1 MTRLRGILLP
11 VQQPEQPYKKV
22 FQIGK
27 ESAMP
32 YCNSISYSHAPARDS
47 ARPPCFFLHMRGYT
61 SPIPVSLLACLLAA
75 ALYFLSCTPAQA
87 HRVNIFAWTEGRQ
100 VMVQCG
106 FSGGN
111 NVKNGQ
117 ITVYDAANGTIL
129 LEGRT
134 DTNGMFH
141 FDIPPQGRKNGL
153 RIRINAGEGHQN
165 EWQLDAEELDQAPEP
180 SGASP
185 AQTGNTG
192 SVPAAQPTD
201 RPVTARG
208 STAQVEPAAVTSGNG
223 VSIAIEEIR
232 ASVDAALE
240 AQDARFNALLESRLA
255 PLRRQLAEMR
265 QDGPGLREIVGGM
278 GWLVGLA
285 GIALYLRSRHR

>member
-1 MTRLRGILLP
+1 
-11 VQQPEQPYKKV
+11 
-22 FQIGK
+22 
-27 ESAMP
+27 MP
-32 YCNSISYSHAPARDS
+32 YCNRTSCSHAS
-47 ARPPCFFLHMRGYT
+47 AINSSRPPCLFLRLRGYA
-61 SPIPVSLLACLLAA
+61 SPVPVYLLACFLAA
-75 ALYFLSCTPAQA
+75 SLYFFSCIPAQA
-87 HRVNIFAWTEGRQ
+87 HRVNIFAWTEGPQ
-100 VMVQCG
+100 VQVQCG

-117 ITVYDAANGTIL
+117 ITVYDAANGAIL

-134 DTNGMFH
+134 DINGMFH
-141 FDIPPQGRKNGL
+141 FEIPPQGRKNGL

-165 EWQLDAEELDQAPEP
+165 EWRLDAEELAQTAEP
-180 SGASP
+180 SAPSP
-185 AQTGNTG
+185 AQAGNTG
-192 SVPAAQPTD
+192 TVTAAQHADTTI
-201 RPVTARG
+201 TARA
-208 STAQVEPAAVTSGNG
+208 STAQVQAPAVAPGNG
-223 VSIAIEEIR
+223 TAITAEEIR

-265 QDGPGLREIVGGM
+265 QDGPGLKEIVGGM

>member
-1 MTRLRGILLP
+1 M
-11 VQQPEQPYKKV
+11 
-22 FQIGK
+22 
-27 ESAMP
+27 
-32 YCNSISYSHAPARDS
+32 
-47 ARPPCFFLHMRGYT
+47 
-61 SPIPVSLLACLLAA
+61 
-75 ALYFLSCTPAQA
+75 
-87 HRVNIFAWTEGRQ
+87 
-100 VMVQCG
+100 
-106 FSGGN
+106 
-111 NVKNGQ
+111 
-117 ITVYDAANGTIL
+117 
-129 LEGRT
+129 
-134 DTNGMFH
+134 
-141 FDIPPQGRKNGL
+141 
-153 RIRINAGEGHQN
+153 RIRINAGEGHQI

-185 AQTGNTG
+185 ARTGNTG
-192 SVPAAQPTD
+192 SVPAAQLTD
-201 RPVTARG
+201 RPVTA
-208 STAQVEPAAVTSGNG
+208 QVEPVAVTSGNG